1 MRKNLSNFSIKN
13 FMKTPIALNS
23 FMKKILLF
31 SLIFLVGCS
40 STTFIY
46 NRIDFL
52 LPWYLESYV
61 DLNQEQRQKLNELL
75 EPFFEWHREEELPKY
90 VKIIEDFESIL
101 DEKID
106 LASIEAITYE
116 VEQSWFRL
124 EDNMIAW
131 VIPMTREL
139 SNEQIAE
146 FLQTMQSKT
155 AQNENKY
162 LSRNLQTYQNDNYKR
177 IRKNLRRFLGGMN
190 KDQLD
195 LIDIASKEMI
205 RVDGQWI
212 DNRKA
217 LIENLKLI
225 LKRGDGWE
233 LDLENIT
240 HRDDKVASN
249 YRRTYSHNIEVNERL
264 FVEILN
270 SRTEKQDKKL
280 RSQLLRYKTDIKTL
294 IAQN

>member
-1 MRKNLSNFSIKN
+1 
-13 FMKTPIALNS
+13 MKTPIVLNS
-23 FMKKILLF
+23 FIKKILLF

-101 DEKID
+101 DEKIE
-106 LASIEAITYE
+106 LASIEAITHE

-139 SNEQIAE
+139 SNEQITE
-146 FLQTMQSKT
+146 FLQTMQTKT

-177 IRKNLRRFLGGMN
+177 IRKNLRRFIGGMN

-217 LIENLKLI
+217 LIENLKVI

-249 YRRTYSHNIEVNERL
+249 YRRTYSHNIAVNERL

>member
-1 MRKNLSNFSIKN
+1 
-13 FMKTPIALNS
+13 MKTLIFLNS
-23 FMKKILLF
+23 FLKKILLF

-40 STTFIY
+40 STTFVY

-101 DEKID
+101 DEKIE
-106 LASIEAITYE
+106 LASIEAITNE

-139 SNEQIAE
+139 SNEQITE
-146 FLQTMQSKT
+146 FLQTMQTKT

-177 IRKNLRRFLGGMN
+177 IRKNLRRFIGGMN

-217 LIENLKLI
+217 LIENLKVI
-225 LKRGDGWE
+225 LKRGEGWE

-249 YRRTYSHNIEVNERL
+249 YRRTYSHNIAVNERL

>member
-1 MRKNLSNFSIKN
+1 M
-13 FMKTPIALNS
+13 PIILNS

-52 LPWYLESYV
+52 LPRYLESYV

-101 DEKID
+101 DEKIE
-106 LASIEAITYE
+106 LASIEAITHE

-131 VIPMTREL
+131 VIPMTRQL
-139 SNEQIAE
+139 SNEQITE
-146 FLQTMQSKT
+146 FLQTMQTKT

-177 IRKNLRRFLGGMN
+177 IRKNLRRFIGGMN

-217 LIENLKLI
+217 LIDNLKVI

-249 YRRTYSHNIEVNERL
+249 YRRTYSHNIAVNERL

-294 IAQN
+294 IDQN

>member
-1 MRKNLSNFSIKN
+1 
-13 FMKTPIALNS
+13 MKTPIVLNS

-101 DEKID
+101 DEKIE
-106 LASIEAITYE
+106 LASIEAITHE

-139 SNEQIAE
+139 SNEQITE
-146 FLQTMQSKT
+146 FLQTMQTKT

-177 IRKNLRRFLGGMN
+177 IRKNLRRFIGGMN

-217 LIENLKLI
+217 LIENLKVI
-225 LKRGDGWE
+225 LKRGEGWE

-249 YRRTYSHNIEVNERL
+249 YRRTYSHNIAVNERL

>member
-1 MRKNLSNFSIKN
+1 
-13 FMKTPIALNS
+13 MKTPIALNS

-101 DEKID
+101 DEKIE
-106 LASIEAITYE
+106 LASIEAITHE

-139 SNEQIAE
+139 SNEQITE
-146 FLQTMQSKT
+146 FLQTMQTKT

-177 IRKNLRRFLGGMN
+177 IRKNLRRFIGGMN

-217 LIENLKLI
+217 LIENLKVI

-249 YRRTYSHNIEVNERL
+249 YRRTYSHNIAVNERL

>member
-1 MRKNLSNFSIKN
+1 
-13 FMKTPIALNS
+13 MKTQIVLNS
-23 FMKKILLF
+23 FIKKILLF

-101 DEKID
+101 DEKIE
-106 LASIEAITYE
+106 LASIEAITHE

-146 FLQTMQSKT
+146 FLQTMQTKT

-177 IRKNLRRFLGGMN
+177 IRKNLRRFIGGMN

-217 LIENLKLI
+217 LIENLKVI

>member
-1 MRKNLSNFSIKN
+1 
-13 FMKTPIALNS
+13 MKTQIVLNS
-23 FMKKILLF
+23 FIKKILLF

-75 EPFFEWHREEELPKY
+75 EPFFEWHRGEELPKY

-101 DEKID
+101 DEKIE
-106 LASIEAITYE
+106 LASIEAITHE

-139 SNEQIAE
+139 SNEQITE
-146 FLQTMQSKT
+146 FLQTMQTKT

-177 IRKNLRRFLGGMN
+177 IRKNLRRFIGGMN

-217 LIENLKLI
+217 LIENLKVI

-249 YRRTYSHNIEVNERL
+249 YRRTYSHNIAVNERL

>member
-1 MRKNLSNFSIKN
+1 
-13 FMKTPIALNS
+13 
-23 FMKKILLF
+23 
-31 SLIFLVGCS
+31 
-40 STTFIY
+40 
-46 NRIDFL
+46 

-101 DEKID
+101 DEKIE
-106 LASIEAITYE
+106 LASIEAITHE

-139 SNEQIAE
+139 SNEQITE
-146 FLQTMQSKT
+146 FLQTMQTKT

-177 IRKNLRRFLGGMN
+177 IRKNLRRFIGGMN

-217 LIENLKLI
+217 LIENLKVI

-280 RSQLLRYKTDIKTL
+280 RQQLSKYRKDIETL
-294 IAQN
+294 IQDI

>member
-1 MRKNLSNFSIKN
+1 
-13 FMKTPIALNS
+13 MKTQIVLNS
-23 FMKKILLF
+23 FIKKILLF

-101 DEKID
+101 DEKIE
-106 LASIEAITYE
+106 LASIEAITHE

-139 SNEQIAE
+139 SNEQITE
-146 FLQTMQSKT
+146 FLQTMQTKT

-177 IRKNLRRFLGGMN
+177 IRKNLRRFIGGMN

-217 LIENLKLI
+217 LIENLKVI

-249 YRRTYSHNIEVNERL
+249 YRRTYSHNIAVNERL

>member
-1 MRKNLSNFSIKN
+1 
-13 FMKTPIALNS
+13 MKTPIVLNS

-101 DEKID
+101 DEKIE
-106 LASIEAITYE
+106 LASIEAITHE

-139 SNEQIAE
+139 SNEQITE
-146 FLQTMQSKT
+146 FLQTMQTKT
-155 AQNENKY
+155 TQNENKY

-177 IRKNLRRFLGGMN
+177 IRKNLRRFIGGMN

-217 LIENLKLI
+217 LIENLKVI

-249 YRRTYSHNIEVNERL
+249 YRRTYSHNIAVNERL

>member
-1 MRKNLSNFSIKN
+1 MLMI
-13 FMKTPIALNS
+13 LNS

-101 DEKID
+101 DEKIE
-106 LASIEAITYE
+106 LASIEAITHE

-139 SNEQIAE
+139 SNEQITE
-146 FLQTMQSKT
+146 FLQTMQAKT

-177 IRKNLRRFLGGMN
+177 IRKNLRRFIGGMN

-217 LIENLKLI
+217 LIENLKVI
-225 LKRGDGWE
+225 LKRGAGWE

-249 YRRTYSHNIEVNERL
+249 YRRTYSHNIAVNERL

>member
-1 MRKNLSNFSIKN
+1 MQI
-13 FMKTPIALNS
+13 ILNS
-23 FMKKILLF
+23 FIKKILLF

-101 DEKID
+101 DEKIE
-106 LASIEAITYE
+106 LASIEAITHE

-139 SNEQIAE
+139 SNEQITE
-146 FLQTMQSKT
+146 FLQTMQTKT

-177 IRKNLRRFLGGMN
+177 IRKNLRRFIGGMN

-217 LIENLKLI
+217 LIENLKVI

>member
-1 MRKNLSNFSIKN
+1 
-13 FMKTPIALNS
+13 MKTQIVLNS
-23 FMKKILLF
+23 FIKKILLF

-101 DEKID
+101 DEKIE
-106 LASIEAITYE
+106 LASIEAITHE

-139 SNEQIAE
+139 SNEQITE
-146 FLQTMQSKT
+146 FLQTMQTKT

-177 IRKNLRRFLGGMN
+177 IRKNLRRFIGGMN

-217 LIENLKLI
+217 LIENLKVI

>member
-1 MRKNLSNFSIKN
+1 MQI
-13 FMKTPIALNS
+13 ILNS
-23 FMKKILLF
+23 FIKKILLF

-101 DEKID
+101 DEKIE
-106 LASIEAITYE
+106 LASIEAITHE

-139 SNEQIAE
+139 SNEQITE
-146 FLQTMQSKT
+146 FLQTMQTKT

-177 IRKNLRRFLGGMN
+177 IRKNLRRFIGGMN

-217 LIENLKLI
+217 LIENLKVI

-249 YRRTYSHNIEVNERL
+249 YRRTYSHNIAVNERL

>member
-1 MRKNLSNFSIKN
+1 
-13 FMKTPIALNS
+13 MKTQIVLNS
-23 FMKKILLF
+23 FIKKILLF

-75 EPFFEWHREEELPKY
+75 EPFFEWHREKELPKY

-101 DEKID
+101 DEKIE
-106 LASIEAITYE
+106 LASIEAITHE

-124 EDNMIAW
+124 EDNMITW

-139 SNEQIAE
+139 SNEQITE
-146 FLQTMQSKT
+146 FLQTMQTKT

-177 IRKNLRRFLGGMN
+177 IRKNLRRFIGGMN

-217 LIENLKLI
+217 LIENLKVI

-249 YRRTYSHNIEVNERL
+249 YRRTYSHNIAVNERL

>member
-1 MRKNLSNFSIKN
+1 
-13 FMKTPIALNS
+13 MKTPIVLNS
-23 FMKKILLF
+23 FIKKILLF

-101 DEKID
+101 DEKIE
-106 LASIEAITYE
+106 LASIEAITHE

-139 SNEQIAE
+139 SNEQITE
-146 FLQTMQSKT
+146 FLQTMQTKT

-177 IRKNLRRFLGGMN
+177 IRKNLRRFIGGMN

-217 LIENLKLI
+217 LIENLKVI
-225 LKRGDGWE
+225 LKRGEGWE

-249 YRRTYSHNIEVNERL
+249 YRRTYSHNIAVNERL

>member
-1 MRKNLSNFSIKN
+1 
-13 FMKTPIALNS
+13 MKTPIALNS

-46 NRIDFL
+46 NRIDFQ

-101 DEKID
+101 DEKIE
-106 LASIEAITYE
+106 LASIEAITHE

-139 SNEQIAE
+139 SNEQITE
-146 FLQTMQSKT
+146 FLQTMQTKT

-177 IRKNLRRFLGGMN
+177 IRKNLRRFIGGMN

-217 LIENLKLI
+217 LIENLKVI

-249 YRRTYSHNIEVNERL
+249 YRRTYSHNIAVNERL

>member
-1 MRKNLSNFSIKN
+1 
-13 FMKTPIALNS
+13 MKTPIALNS

-101 DEKID
+101 DEKIK
-106 LASIEAITYE
+106 LAYIEAITNE

-139 SNEQIAE
+139 SDEQINE

-217 LIENLKLI
+217 LIENLKVI
-225 LKRGDGWE
+225 LKRGDSWE

-249 YRRTYSHNIEVNERL
+249 YRRTYSHNIAVNERL

>member
-1 MRKNLSNFSIKN
+1 MLMI
-13 FMKTPIALNS
+13 LNS

-101 DEKID
+101 DEKIE
-106 LASIEAITYE
+106 LASIEAITHE

-177 IRKNLRRFLGGMN
+177 IRKNLRRFIGGMN

-217 LIENLKLI
+217 LIDNLKVI

-249 YRRTYSHNIEVNERL
+249 YRRTYSHNIAVNERL

>member
-1 MRKNLSNFSIKN
+1 
-13 FMKTPIALNS
+13 MKTQIVLNS
-23 FMKKILLF
+23 FIKKILLF

-101 DEKID
+101 DEKIE
-106 LASIEAITYE
+106 LASIEAITHE

-139 SNEQIAE
+139 SNEQITE
-146 FLQTMQSKT
+146 FLQTMQTKT

-177 IRKNLRRFLGGMN
+177 IRKNLRRFIGGMN

-217 LIENLKLI
+217 LIENLKVI
-225 LKRGDGWE
+225 LKRGEGWE

-249 YRRTYSHNIEVNERL
+249 YRRTYSHNIAVNERL

>member
-1 MRKNLSNFSIKN
+1 
-13 FMKTPIALNS
+13 MKTQIVLNS
-23 FMKKILLF
+23 FIKKILLF

-101 DEKID
+101 DEKIE
-106 LASIEAITYE
+106 LASIEAITHE

-139 SNEQIAE
+139 SNEQITE
-146 FLQTMQSKT
+146 FLQTMQTKT

-177 IRKNLRRFLGGMN
+177 IRKNLRRFIGGMN

-249 YRRTYSHNIEVNERL
+249 YRRTYSHNIAVNERL